1 MKRTILMA
9 LAAALITSFSFAQ
22 NKGEVVPEKV
32 EKAFHKKFPDVKK
45 VRWEKENATVWEGEF
60 KMNGTECSANF
71 DQEGKWLETEM
82 EIKKTDIP
90 ANVQR
95 VLDEKYAGFKIEESE
110 KTETMEG
117 KFFEFEMEKG
127 EKTIELRMT
136 PDGKVVSEKV
146 EEEDDDKD

>member
-9 LAAALITSFSFAQ
+9 VATALVTTFSFAQ
-22 NKGEVVPEKV
+22 FKGQAVPTKV
-32 EKAFHKKFPDVKK
+32 EKAFHQKFPEVKK
-45 VRWEKENATVWEGEF
+45 VRWDKENANVWEAEF
-60 KMNGTECSANF
+60 KMDGKEWSANF
-71 DQEGKWLETEM
+71 DETGKWLETEM
-82 EIKKTDIP
+82 EIGKGEIP
-90 ANVQR
+90 DNIQR
-95 VLDEKYAGFKIEESE
+95 VLNEKYAGFKIEESE

-127 EKTIELRMT
+127 EKTIELRIT